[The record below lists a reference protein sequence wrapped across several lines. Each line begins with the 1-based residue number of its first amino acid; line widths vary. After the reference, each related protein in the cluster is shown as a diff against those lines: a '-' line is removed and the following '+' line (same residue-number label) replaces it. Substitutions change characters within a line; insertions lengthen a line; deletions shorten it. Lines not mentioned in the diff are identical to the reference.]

1 MVWLRSD
8 FEAIT
13 FVYRARTKFLSSFDW
28 PAQRLLNVY
37 YLKMENVS
45 YMADVGQQASVEIVI
60 YCQSK

>member
-13 FVYRARTKFLSSFDW
+13 FVYRARNFFPRSIG
-28 PAQRLLNVY
+28 RLNVY

-45 YMADVGQQASVEIVI
+45 YMADVGQQAFVGIVI